1 MKRTLS
7 LILILTMLLSLAA
20 CGSKDAAP
28 TDDDNAPSQEQGS
41 GDAQPGGT
49 TGTPDEPEQ
58 PEQTQPTEQEPAD
71 SKPEQTQPADNS
83 KPKQEPVGEPEK
95 EPAKQP
101 EQKPEPKPAE
111 KPAEGT
117 SAEPPTETPKPETPA
132 EDKPAAAVDD
142 ALTIL
147 NAIWNTYSDEE
158 KFPAAGGD
166 SEHAVD
172 GAPGSF
178 DVSNADSLS
187 YQLTFPADDASLID
201 SAASLVHMMNLNT
214 FTCGAFMSPTRTTSP
229 GSRTTCAR
237 PFRPSTGCAASRI
250 SWSSSQSGRVYF
262 PCTETRS
269 WSTPSAISSWRA
281 ILPLPPS
288 MTRPSTHKTA
298 EKKRGMPRIL
308 LFFFRLRAGRFSYK
322 IWSEHI
328 AARRK
333 RHAEAK
339 VEAEHH
345 LHIRAAAGEPAADLP
360 LRADHRGRP
369 DGLRKDHRGELVS
382 GGARKGRAAARRPHQ
397 RVFRQS
403 CDLLAERAGRLCRAA
418 STCCGSMPV
427 PRTPPAAGCW
437 RTISARSCRGKRPA
451 ICSPTIF
458 TCLQTRVTAFLCSL
472 AAAARHVT

>member
-28 TDDDNAPSQEQGS
+28 PDDDNAPSQEQGG

-58 PEQTQPTEQEPAD
+58 PEQTQPAEQEPTDNSKPEQEPA
-71 SKPEQTQPADNS
+71 
-83 KPKQEPVGEPEK
+83 GEPEK

-101 EQKPEPKPAE
+101 EQKPEPKPTE
-111 KPAEGT
+111 KPAEEKP
-117 SAEPPTETPKPETPA
+117 AEPPTETPKAETPA

-214 FTCGAFMSPTRTTSP
+214 FTCGAFHVADANNVARLADDLRTTIQAKRWMCGFPDKLVIVTVGQSVFSVY
-229 GSRTTCAR
+229 GNEELVNT
-237 PFRPSTGCAASRI
+237 FRDKLLAS
-250 SWSSSQSGRVYF
+250 Y
-262 PCTETRS
+262 PT
-269 WSTPSAISSWRA
+269 
-281 ILPLPPS
+281 
-288 MTRPSTHKTA
+288 
-298 EKKRGMPRIL
+298 
-308 LFFFRLRAGRFSYK
+308 
-322 IWSEHI
+322 
-328 AARRK
+328 
-333 RHAEAK
+333 
-339 VEAEHH
+339 
-345 LHIRAAAGEPAADLP
+345 AAAVYDE
-360 LRADHRGRP
+360 
-369 DGLRKDHRGELVS
+369 
-382 GGARKGRAAARRPHQ
+382 
-397 RVFRQS
+397 
-403 CDLLAERAGRLCRAA
+403 
-418 STCCGSMPV
+418 
-427 PRTPPAAGCW
+427 
-437 RTISARSCRGKRPA
+437 A
-451 ICSPTIF
+451 IN
-458 TCLQTRVTAFLCSL
+458 A
-472 AAAARHVT
+472 

>member
-28 TDDDNAPSQEQGS
+28 ADDDNAPSQEQGGGEEQS
-41 GDAQPGGT
+41 GGT

-58 PEQTQPTEQEPAD
+58 PEQTQPAEQEPTD
-71 SKPEQTQPADNS
+71 NSKPEQ
-83 KPKQEPVGEPEK
+83 

-187 YQLTFPADDASLID
+187 YLLTFPADDASLID

-214 FTCGAFMSPTRTTSP
+214 FTCGAFHVADANNVARLADDLRTTIQAKHWMCGFP
-229 GSRTTCAR
+229 DKLVIVTVG
-237 PFRPSTGCAASRI
+237 
-250 SWSSSQSGRVYF
+250 QSVLSVYGN
-262 PCTETRS
+262 E
-269 WSTPSAISSWRA
+269 
-281 ILPLPPS
+281 
-288 MTRPSTHKTA
+288 
-298 EKKRGMPRIL
+298 
-308 LFFFRLRAGRFSYK
+308 
-322 IWSEHI
+322 
-328 AARRK
+328 
-333 RHAEAK
+333 
-339 VEAEHH
+339 
-345 LHIRAAAGEPAADLP
+345 
-360 LRADHRGRP
+360 
-369 DGLRKDHRGELVS
+369 ELVNT
-382 GGARKGRAAARRPHQ
+382 
-397 RVFRQS
+397 FR
-403 CDLLAERAGRLCRAA
+403 DKLLASYSAA
-418 STCCGSMPV
+418 T
-427 PRTPPAAGCW
+427 
-437 RTISARSCRGKRPA
+437 A
-451 ICSPTIF
+451 IYDEAIN
-458 TCLQTRVTAFLCSL
+458 A
-472 AAAARHVT
+472 

>member
-41 GDAQPGGT
+41 GDPQPGGT

-58 PEQTQPTEQEPAD
+58 PEQTQP
-71 SKPEQTQPADNS
+71 ADNS
-83 KPKQEPVGEPEK
+83 KPKQEPAGEPEK
-95 EPAKQP
+95 EPARQP

-117 SAEPPTETPKPETPA
+117 SAEPPTETPEPET
-132 EDKPAAAVDD
+132 AAADD

-214 FTCGAFMSPTRTTSP
+214 FTCGAFHVADANNVARLADDLRTTIQAKRWMCGFPDKLVIVTVGQSVLSVY
-229 GSRTTCAR
+229 GNEELVNT
-237 PFRPSTGCAASRI
+237 FRDKLLAS
-250 SWSSSQSGRVYF
+250 Y
-262 PCTETRS
+262 PT
-269 WSTPSAISSWRA
+269 
-281 ILPLPPS
+281 
-288 MTRPSTHKTA
+288 
-298 EKKRGMPRIL
+298 
-308 LFFFRLRAGRFSYK
+308 
-322 IWSEHI
+322 
-328 AARRK
+328 
-333 RHAEAK
+333 
-339 VEAEHH
+339 
-345 LHIRAAAGEPAADLP
+345 AAAVYDE
-360 LRADHRGRP
+360 
-369 DGLRKDHRGELVS
+369 
-382 GGARKGRAAARRPHQ
+382 
-397 RVFRQS
+397 
-403 CDLLAERAGRLCRAA
+403 
-418 STCCGSMPV
+418 
-427 PRTPPAAGCW
+427 
-437 RTISARSCRGKRPA
+437 A
-451 ICSPTIF
+451 IN
-458 TCLQTRVTAFLCSL
+458 A
-472 AAAARHVT
+472 

>member
-28 TDDDNAPSQEQGS
+28 TDDDNAPPQEQGS
-41 GDAQPGGT
+41 GEEQPGGT

-58 PEQTQPTEQEPAD
+58 PEQTQPAEQEPTD
-71 SKPEQTQPADNS
+71 SKPEQEPA
-83 KPKQEPVGEPEK
+83 GETEK

-117 SAEPPTETPKPETPA
+117 SAEPPTETPKAETPA

-214 FTCGAFMSPTRTTSP
+214 FTCGAFHVADANNVARLADDLRTTIQAKRWMCGFP
-229 GSRTTCAR
+229 DKLVIVTVG
-237 PFRPSTGCAASRI
+237 
-250 SWSSSQSGRVYF
+250 QSVLSVYGN
-262 PCTETRS
+262 E
-269 WSTPSAISSWRA
+269 
-281 ILPLPPS
+281 
-288 MTRPSTHKTA
+288 
-298 EKKRGMPRIL
+298 
-308 LFFFRLRAGRFSYK
+308 
-322 IWSEHI
+322 
-328 AARRK
+328 
-333 RHAEAK
+333 
-339 VEAEHH
+339 
-345 LHIRAAAGEPAADLP
+345 
-360 LRADHRGRP
+360 
-369 DGLRKDHRGELVS
+369 ELVNT
-382 GGARKGRAAARRPHQ
+382 
-397 RVFRQS
+397 FR
-403 CDLLAERAGRLCRAA
+403 DKLLASYSAA
-418 STCCGSMPV
+418 TAV
-427 PRTPPAAGCW
+427 YDE
-437 RTISARSCRGKRPA
+437 A
-451 ICSPTIF
+451 IN
-458 TCLQTRVTAFLCSL
+458 A
-472 AAAARHVT
+472 

>member
-28 TDDDNAPSQEQGS
+28 ADDDNAPPQEQGGGEEQS
-41 GDAQPGGT
+41 GGT

-71 SKPEQTQPADNS
+71 SKPEQTQPADS
-83 KPKQEPVGEPEK
+83 KPEQTQPAEQEPAKEPE
-95 EPAKQP
+95 KQP

-187 YQLTFPADDASLID
+187 YLLTFPADDASLID

-214 FTCGAFMSPTRTTSP
+214 FTCGAFHVADANNVARLADDLRTTIQAKHWMCGFPDKLVIVTVGQSVFSVY
-229 GSRTTCAR
+229 GNEELVNT
-237 PFRPSTGCAASRI
+237 FRDKLLAS
-250 SWSSSQSGRVYF
+250 Y
-262 PCTETRS
+262 PT
-269 WSTPSAISSWRA
+269 
-281 ILPLPPS
+281 
-288 MTRPSTHKTA
+288 
-298 EKKRGMPRIL
+298 
-308 LFFFRLRAGRFSYK
+308 
-322 IWSEHI
+322 
-328 AARRK
+328 
-333 RHAEAK
+333 
-339 VEAEHH
+339 
-345 LHIRAAAGEPAADLP
+345 AAAVYDE
-360 LRADHRGRP
+360 
-369 DGLRKDHRGELVS
+369 
-382 GGARKGRAAARRPHQ
+382 
-397 RVFRQS
+397 
-403 CDLLAERAGRLCRAA
+403 
-418 STCCGSMPV
+418 
-427 PRTPPAAGCW
+427 
-437 RTISARSCRGKRPA
+437 A
-451 ICSPTIF
+451 IN
-458 TCLQTRVTAFLCSL
+458 A
-472 AAAARHVT
+472 

>member
-28 TDDDNAPSQEQGS
+28 ADDDNAPSQEQGS
-41 GDAQPGGT
+41 GDPQSGGT

-58 PEQTQPTEQEPAD
+58 PEQTQPAEQEPTD
-71 SKPEQTQPADNS
+71 SKPEQTQPVE
-83 KPKQEPVGEPEK
+83 Q

-178 DVSNADSLS
+178 DASNADNLS
-187 YQLTFPADDASLID
+187 YLLTFPADDASLID

-214 FTCGAFMSPTRTTSP
+214 FTCGAFHVADANNVTRLADDLRTTIQAKRWMCGFPDKLVIVTVGQSVLSVY
-229 GSRTTCAR
+229 GNEELVNT
-237 PFRPSTGCAASRI
+237 FRDKLLAS
-250 SWSSSQSGRVYF
+250 Y
-262 PCTETRS
+262 PT
-269 WSTPSAISSWRA
+269 
-281 ILPLPPS
+281 
-288 MTRPSTHKTA
+288 
-298 EKKRGMPRIL
+298 
-308 LFFFRLRAGRFSYK
+308 
-322 IWSEHI
+322 
-328 AARRK
+328 
-333 RHAEAK
+333 
-339 VEAEHH
+339 
-345 LHIRAAAGEPAADLP
+345 AAAVYDE
-360 LRADHRGRP
+360 
-369 DGLRKDHRGELVS
+369 
-382 GGARKGRAAARRPHQ
+382 
-397 RVFRQS
+397 
-403 CDLLAERAGRLCRAA
+403 
-418 STCCGSMPV
+418 
-427 PRTPPAAGCW
+427 
-437 RTISARSCRGKRPA
+437 A
-451 ICSPTIF
+451 IN
-458 TCLQTRVTAFLCSL
+458 A
-472 AAAARHVT
+472 

>member
-28 TDDDNAPSQEQGS
+28 TDDDNAPSQEQGGGEEQS
-41 GDAQPGGT
+41 GGT

-58 PEQTQPTEQEPAD
+58 PEQTQPAEQEPTDSKPEQTQPTEQEPAD

-83 KPKQEPVGEPEK
+83 KPKQ

-178 DVSNADSLS
+178 DASNADSLS

-214 FTCGAFMSPTRTTSP
+214 FTCGAFHVADANNVARLADDLRTTIQAKHWMCGFP
-229 GSRTTCAR
+229 DKLVIVTVG
-237 PFRPSTGCAASRI
+237 
-250 SWSSSQSGRVYF
+250 QSVLSVYGN
-262 PCTETRS
+262 E
-269 WSTPSAISSWRA
+269 
-281 ILPLPPS
+281 
-288 MTRPSTHKTA
+288 
-298 EKKRGMPRIL
+298 
-308 LFFFRLRAGRFSYK
+308 
-322 IWSEHI
+322 
-328 AARRK
+328 
-333 RHAEAK
+333 
-339 VEAEHH
+339 
-345 LHIRAAAGEPAADLP
+345 
-360 LRADHRGRP
+360 
-369 DGLRKDHRGELVS
+369 ELVNT
-382 GGARKGRAAARRPHQ
+382 
-397 RVFRQS
+397 FR
-403 CDLLAERAGRLCRAA
+403 DKLLASYSAA
-418 STCCGSMPV
+418 TAV
-427 PRTPPAAGCW
+427 YDE
-437 RTISARSCRGKRPA
+437 A
-451 ICSPTIF
+451 IN
-458 TCLQTRVTAFLCSL
+458 A
-472 AAAARHVT
+472 

>member
-28 TDDDNAPSQEQGS
+28 ADDDNAPSQEQGS
-41 GDAQPGGT
+41 GDPQSGGT

-58 PEQTQPTEQEPAD
+58 PEQTQPAEQEPTD
-71 SKPEQTQPADNS
+71 NSKPEQ
-83 KPKQEPVGEPEK
+83 

-178 DVSNADSLS
+178 DASNADNLS
-187 YQLTFPADDASLID
+187 YLLTFPADDASLID

-214 FTCGAFMSPTRTTSP
+214 FTCGAFHVADTNNVARLADDLRTTIQAKRWMCGFPDKLVIVTVGQSVLSVY
-229 GSRTTCAR
+229 GNEELVNT
-237 PFRPSTGCAASRI
+237 FRDKLLAS
-250 SWSSSQSGRVYF
+250 Y
-262 PCTETRS
+262 PT
-269 WSTPSAISSWRA
+269 
-281 ILPLPPS
+281 
-288 MTRPSTHKTA
+288 
-298 EKKRGMPRIL
+298 
-308 LFFFRLRAGRFSYK
+308 
-322 IWSEHI
+322 
-328 AARRK
+328 
-333 RHAEAK
+333 
-339 VEAEHH
+339 
-345 LHIRAAAGEPAADLP
+345 AAAVYDE
-360 LRADHRGRP
+360 
-369 DGLRKDHRGELVS
+369 
-382 GGARKGRAAARRPHQ
+382 
-397 RVFRQS
+397 
-403 CDLLAERAGRLCRAA
+403 
-418 STCCGSMPV
+418 
-427 PRTPPAAGCW
+427 
-437 RTISARSCRGKRPA
+437 A
-451 ICSPTIF
+451 IN
-458 TCLQTRVTAFLCSL
+458 A
-472 AAAARHVT
+472 

>member
-28 TDDDNAPSQEQGS
+28 PDGGNAPSQEQGGGEEQS
-41 GDAQPGGT
+41 GGT
-49 TGTPDEPEQ
+49 AGTPDEPEQ
-58 PEQTQPTEQEPAD
+58 PEQTQPAEQEPTDNSKPEQEPA
-71 SKPEQTQPADNS
+71 
-83 KPKQEPVGEPEK
+83 GEPEK

-178 DVSNADSLS
+178 DASNADSLS

-214 FTCGAFMSPTRTTSP
+214 FTCGAFHVADANNVARLADDLRTTIQAKHWMCGFPDKLVIVTVGQSVFSVY
-229 GSRTTCAR
+229 GSEELVNT
-237 PFRPSTGCAASRI
+237 FRDKLLAS
-250 SWSSSQSGRVYF
+250 Y
-262 PCTETRS
+262 PT
-269 WSTPSAISSWRA
+269 
-281 ILPLPPS
+281 
-288 MTRPSTHKTA
+288 
-298 EKKRGMPRIL
+298 
-308 LFFFRLRAGRFSYK
+308 
-322 IWSEHI
+322 
-328 AARRK
+328 
-333 RHAEAK
+333 
-339 VEAEHH
+339 
-345 LHIRAAAGEPAADLP
+345 AAAVYDE
-360 LRADHRGRP
+360 
-369 DGLRKDHRGELVS
+369 
-382 GGARKGRAAARRPHQ
+382 
-397 RVFRQS
+397 
-403 CDLLAERAGRLCRAA
+403 
-418 STCCGSMPV
+418 
-427 PRTPPAAGCW
+427 
-437 RTISARSCRGKRPA
+437 A
-451 ICSPTIF
+451 IN
-458 TCLQTRVTAFLCSL
+458 A
-472 AAAARHVT
+472 

>member
-28 TDDDNAPSQEQGS
+28 PDDGNAPSQEQGGGEEQS
-41 GDAQPGGT
+41 GGT

-58 PEQTQPTEQEPAD
+58 PEQTQPAEQEPAD

-83 KPKQEPVGEPEK
+83 KPKQ

-187 YQLTFPADDASLID
+187 YLLTFPADDASLID

-214 FTCGAFMSPTRTTSP
+214 FTCGAFHVADANNVARLADDLRTTIQAKRWMCGFPDKLVIVTVGQSVFSVY
-229 GSRTTCAR
+229 GNEELVNT
-237 PFRPSTGCAASRI
+237 FRDKLLAS
-250 SWSSSQSGRVYF
+250 Y
-262 PCTETRS
+262 PT
-269 WSTPSAISSWRA
+269 
-281 ILPLPPS
+281 
-288 MTRPSTHKTA
+288 
-298 EKKRGMPRIL
+298 
-308 LFFFRLRAGRFSYK
+308 
-322 IWSEHI
+322 
-328 AARRK
+328 
-333 RHAEAK
+333 
-339 VEAEHH
+339 
-345 LHIRAAAGEPAADLP
+345 AAAVYDE
-360 LRADHRGRP
+360 
-369 DGLRKDHRGELVS
+369 
-382 GGARKGRAAARRPHQ
+382 
-397 RVFRQS
+397 
-403 CDLLAERAGRLCRAA
+403 
-418 STCCGSMPV
+418 
-427 PRTPPAAGCW
+427 
-437 RTISARSCRGKRPA
+437 A
-451 ICSPTIF
+451 IN
-458 TCLQTRVTAFLCSL
+458 A
-472 AAAARHVT
+472 

>member
-28 TDDDNAPSQEQGS
+28 TDDGNAPSQEQGGGEEQS
-41 GDAQPGGT
+41 GGT
-49 TGTPDEPEQ
+49 TETPDEPEQ

-71 SKPEQTQPADNS
+71 NSKPEQTQPADNS
-83 KPKQEPVGEPEK
+83 KPEQEPAGEPEK
-95 EPAKQP
+95 EPARQP

-214 FTCGAFMSPTRTTSP
+214 FTCGAFHVADANNVARLADDLRTTIQAKHWMCGFP
-229 GSRTTCAR
+229 DKMLIAT
-237 PFRPSTGCAASRI
+237 
-250 SWSSSQSGRVYF
+250 SGNLIVSVYGD
-262 PCTETRS
+262 E
-269 WSTPSAISSWRA
+269 
-281 ILPLPPS
+281 
-288 MTRPSTHKTA
+288 
-298 EKKRGMPRIL
+298 
-308 LFFFRLRAGRFSYK
+308 
-322 IWSEHI
+322 
-328 AARRK
+328 
-333 RHAEAK
+333 
-339 VEAEHH
+339 
-345 LHIRAAAGEPAADLP
+345 
-360 LRADHRGRP
+360 
-369 DGLRKDHRGELVS
+369 ELVNT
-382 GGARKGRAAARRPHQ
+382 
-397 RVFRQS
+397 FR
-403 CDLLAERAGRLCRAA
+403 DKLLAVDSSFTAA
-418 STCCGSMPV
+418 YDE
-427 PRTPPAAGCW
+427 
-437 RTISARSCRGKRPA
+437 A
-451 ICSPTIF
+451 ID
-458 TCLQTRVTAFLCSL
+458 A
-472 AAAARHVT
+472 